1 MTPAIS
7 VRQVWNLEL
16 EPLGDL
22 IEEVHR
28 RALDLVDA
36 QSEDEVRSYDVR
48 ALSRTTQRLR
58 EAYRDLQ
65 RRAAGI
71 EN

>member
-7 VRQVWNLEL
+7 VRQAWNLEL